1 MIVNHNKVGIKQ
13 LRKVSN
19 FAKDKGILRTSAYRL
34 LNEGVLDYT
43 IIDDVVY
50 VVVNDKAKGYKPR
63 NHNNNNLSKL
73 SKYHDEKRINI

>member
-1 MIVNHNKVGIKQ
+1 MIVNHNKVSIKQ

-19 FAKDKGILRTSAYRL
+19 FAKDKGILRTSTYRL

-50 VVVNDKAKGYKPR
+50 VVVNDKAKEFKPR
-63 NHNNNNLSKL
+63 NK
-73 SKYHDEKRINI
+73 K